1 VICVAANF
9 KDVVITALFY
19 PPNKNKS
26 WQ

>member
-1 VICVAANF
+1 VICAAANF